1 MNEKDRDKESLSEF
15 SDQVSIKLIEFI
27 NKDLRDFWCSIRA
40 TFSQA
45 SDAVKNLAEKLPE
58 IFAETEPDDNLR
70 EQRVIYLAIAQFIRD
85 NLHKPLP
92 ICLNAVHILLQEK
105 NLSLLED
112 GAIGGNRLI
121 EDVKELIVT
130 IRIHY
135 EPKDSFIHNRKIE
148 IYFLK
153 DSLPKVKRVQEL
165 IDWDKLPS
173 KIREQRLRQQEM
185 NIITLYPKER

>member
-1 MNEKDRDKESLSEF
+1 VNEKDRGKKSLPEL
-15 SDQVSIKLIEFI
+15 SDQVNPKLINFI
-27 NKDLRDFWCSIRA
+27 NKDLRDFWCSVRT
-40 TFSQA
+40 TFSQS
-45 SDAVKNLAEKLPE
+45 SDHVKILAEKLPE
-58 IFAETEPDDNLR
+58 IFAETESDDNLR
-70 EQRVIYLAIAQFIRD
+70 EQRVIYLAIAQFIRAH
-85 NLHKPLP
+85 LQKPLP

-112 GAIGGNRLI
+112 GAIGGDRLI

-135 EPKDSFIHNRKIE
+135 EQQNNFIHNRKIE

-153 DSLPKVKRVQEL
+153 DSLPKVKKFQEL

-173 KIREQRLRQQEM
+173 KIREKRLRQEEM

>member
-1 MNEKDRDKESLSEF
+1 MNERDSDKESLSEL
-15 SDQVSIKLIEFI
+15 SEDVNIKLIEFI
-27 NKDLRDFWCSIRA
+27 NKDLRDFWCSIRT

-45 SDAVKNLAEKLPE
+45 SDPVKNLAEKLPE

-85 NLHKPLP
+85 HLQKPLP

-112 GAIGGNRLI
+112 GALGGDRLI

-130 IRIHY
+130 ITIHY
-135 EPKDSFIHNRKIE
+135 EHNDSFIYNRKIE

-173 KIREQRLRQQEM
+173 KIRQRRIRQEEM